1 VRFWVS
7 GKPQAKQRP
16 RVGKGGRI
24 YTPRETAEY
33 EAHVGWCWREA
44 GGERIEKGTAVR
56 VELHVSKDGVEVV
69 VEPAEDRRHTA
80 RADLDNIA
88 KSVLDGLN
96 GVAFDDDRQVAE
108 LLIYRV
114 D

>member
-1 VRFWVS
+1 MRFWVP

-33 EAHVGWCWREA
+33 EAHVAHCWRLA
-44 GGERIEKGTAVR
+44 DGESIPRDTAVR
-56 VELHVSKDGVEVV
+56 VEILVSKDKVEVV
-69 VEPAEDRRHTA
+69 VEPVPDRRHTA

-108 LLIYRV
+108 LLVVRL

>member
-1 VRFWVS
+1 MRFWIL

-33 EAHVGWCWREA
+33 EAHVAHSWHAADGACIPRD
-44 GGERIEKGTAVR
+44 TAVR
-56 VELHVSKDGVEVV
+56 VELYVSKDKVEVV
-69 VEPAEDRRHTA
+69 IEPAPDRRHTA
-80 RADLDNIA
+80 KADLDNIA

-96 GVAFDDDRQVAE
+96 GVAFEDDRQVAE
-108 LLIYRV
+108 LLVVRLS
-114 D
+114 

>member
-1 VRFWVS
+1 MRFTIP

-33 EAHVGWCWREA
+33 EAHVAHSWRAEESLLI
-44 GGERIEKGTAVR
+44 ERGTAVR
-56 VELHVSKDGVEVV
+56 VEIYVSKDKVEVV
-69 VEPAEDRRHTA
+69 IEPAPDRRHTA
-80 RADLDNIA
+80 KADLDNIA

-96 GVAFDDDRQVAE
+96 GVAFHDDRQVAE
-108 LLIYRV
+108 LLVVRV
-114 D
+114 S